1 MAAGAARW
9 PAGAR
14 MQSSQWT
21 ADFREA
27 TNLAKQSRRPWSARN
42 FKGAIMQVLHFNVGG
57 FVIHK
62 IPHGLVEL

>member
-1 MAAGAARW
+1 
-9 PAGAR
+9 

-21 ADFREA
+21 ADFGEA
-27 TNLAKQSRRPWSARN
+27 IALGKQSSRPWSARN